1 MLRSTGTS
9 VRGGRASRPSTIAM
23 ANSGTVAI
31 AERSAIIQS
40 GDRDSRITL
49 FTGHVRPQAT
59 TTMMRKRMPSRCAAR
74 SAGLSGS
81 MRSPR
86 RRQHTREPGACRGG
100 SCSAH
105 YPTRRSER
113 LTSRKAVFRGILCPG
128 EKPSVV
134 SRDVQAGRPAVSA
147 IARGEQFPI
156 GLLVRSRYR
165 IVSELGAGAYG
176 TVCLADDEST
186 GHRVAI
192 RFLPRKLAETPDA
205 AQAVLRMA
213 RTIVAV
219 SSAQP
224 GLTRVLEVGH
234 GDNGRPFAIME
245 LVEGRRLSEIMSTG
259 KPLDVAA
266 TMRVALDLGGAGGT
280 LHNMGFIH
288 GALGPH
294 NIMMLEDG
302 RIKLLD
308 LELVGLRDAREIQGV
323 IAAEPQAEYL
333 SPEQILKAPVTEKAD
348 IYAFGATLYEL
359 LCGTPPFEAATREAV
374 LAKQLKETP
383 VPIHRRRNDVP
394 GSVERAVMLALH
406 KQPDS
411 RPLMGDVLNLLWTG
425 AHGPAPRRR
434 RAAVIVGGV
443 ALAALAAGA
452 VTWGVLALR
461 QPAPAALVPTVA
473 PGQAPVRARPPSPA
487 PVTETRR
494 APAVTPASP
503 ARPPT
508 AVERAPVAAPP
519 S

>member
-1 MLRSTGTS
+1 
-9 VRGGRASRPSTIAM
+9 
-23 ANSGTVAI
+23 
-31 AERSAIIQS
+31 
-40 GDRDSRITL
+40 
-49 FTGHVRPQAT
+49 
-59 TTMMRKRMPSRCAAR
+59 
-74 SAGLSGS
+74 
-81 MRSPR
+81 
-86 RRQHTREPGACRGG
+86 
-100 SCSAH
+100 
-105 YPTRRSER
+105 
-113 LTSRKAVFRGILCPG
+113 
-128 EKPSVV
+128 V
-134 SRDVQAGRPAVSA
+134 SRDVQAGQTGVSS
-147 IARGEQFPI
+147 ISRGEQFPI

-165 IVSELGAGAYG
+165 LVSELGAGAYG

-213 RTIVAV
+213 RSIVAA
-219 SSAQP
+219 SSAHP
-224 GLTRVLEVGH
+224 GLTRVLEFGEV
-234 GDNGRPFAIME
+234 DNGRPFAIME

-266 TMRVALDLGGAGGT
+266 AMRVALDLGGAVET
-280 LHNMGFIH
+280 LHNLGFIH

-294 NIMMLEDG
+294 NIMVLEDG

-323 IAAEPQAEYL
+323 IATEPQAEYL

-348 IYAFGATLYEL
+348 IYAFGAILYEL
-359 LCGTPPFEAATREAV
+359 LCGAPPFEAATREAV
-374 LAKQLKETP
+374 LDKQLKETP

-394 GSVERAVMLALH
+394 GSVERAVMLALQ

-425 AHGPAPRRR
+425 AHSPAPRRR
-434 RAAVIVGGV
+434 RAALIVGGV
-443 ALAALAAGA
+443 ALAAVAAGA

-461 QPAPAALVPTVA
+461 PWAPAALVPPTAA
-473 PGQAPVRARPPSPA
+473 PGQAPVSARPPSPA
-487 PVTETRR
+487 PVTGPRR
-494 APAVTPASP
+494 APTVAPASP

-519 S
+519 RSPAAVTETRPAPTVAPAPPPVAPPAAARATPPPTLAPPRAERREPPRPPRGPAGAAPERPAPAPAADDPGAVIDWLINSSSRP